1 MDRMSLPKIY
11 FIDKSIETCNAF
23 KEEFK
28 ELIKEHPRKFKII
41 NDDFVSFMNKHYKEI
56 DVIVSP
62 ANSFGSMSGGF
73 DKAIIDFFG
82 YPLEIKIQLYIKNH
96 FYGEQLVNTSF
107 IIDIPPTNEI
117 SKSKQFK
124 LIHTPTMR
132 LPSKILD
139 PLVIYEAMRS
149 TLMCALDNYI
159 YENDTILIPAFGGL
173 TGRVKPE
180 IIAYY
185 MKEAYLQIK
194 RFIERK

>member
-96 FYGEQLVNTSF
+96 FYFRVQKEF
-107 IIDIPPTNEI
+107 
-117 SKSKQFK
+117 F
-124 LIHTPTMR
+124 
-132 LPSKILD
+132 
-139 PLVIYEAMRS
+139 Y
-149 TLMCALDNYI
+149 
-159 YENDTILIPAFGGL
+159 FGGL
-173 TGRVKPE
+173 FFRSSK
-180 IIAYY
+180 
-185 MKEAYLQIK
+185 
-194 RFIERK
+194 